1 MKLYMEKTDK
11 NVQNS
16 DIMHLRF
23 MVVSHNNIELVNTR
37 MISRFYLE
45 NLSHN
50 LFKDFNNLKKNA
62 TVIKTTKNGNNSQI
76 K

>member
-1 MKLYMEKTDK
+1 MEKTDK

-23 MVVSHNNIELVNTR
+23 MVVSQNNIELVNTR
-37 MISRFYLE
+37 VISSFYLE

>member
-23 MVVSHNNIELVNTR
+23 MVVSQNNIELVNTR

>member
-1 MKLYMEKTDK
+1 MEKTDK

-16 DIMHLRF
+16 NIMHLRF
-23 MVVSHNNIELVNTR
+23 MIVSQNNIELVNTR
-37 MISRFYLE
+37 MISSFYLE

-50 LFKDFNNLKKNA
+50 LFKDFKNLKKNA
-62 TVIKTTKNGNNSQI
+62 TVIKTTKNENNSQI